1 MNGLL
6 LQALDRA
13 CAQARPVV
21 LARSLEEGPQ
31 YLVDQFGAEA
41 FGEQDDRSNSEVP
54 EALLQACRDALA
66 RDDAWAL
73 EIGDRRYLIQT
84 IAPPPRLV
92 VIGAVHIAQ
101 KLIPMAIVA
110 GYRVQLLDPREAFA
124 SEERFPDVEIINDWP
139 QEIMAS
145 LRLDART
152 AVVTLSRDS
161 KIDEPALK
169 CALESEAFYI
179 GALGSKRT
187 HAKRLTR
194 LRSLGFDAQTLARI
208 CGPVG
213 LPLGGRSPAEIAVA
227 ILAQMTR
234 VRYSRIG

>member
-1 MNGLL
+1 MNDLL
-6 LQALDRA
+6 LQAVDTA
-13 CAQARPVV
+13 NSQARPVV
-21 LARSLEEGPQ
+21 LVRPMDEGPE
-31 YLVDQFGAEA
+31 YLLDHAGVKTFGVP
-41 FGEQDDRSNSEVP
+41 GSRSDSGIP
-54 EALLQACRDALA
+54 DALLRACRDALP
-66 RDDAWAL
+66 RDDARAL
-73 EIGDRRYLIQT
+73 EIEGRRYLIQT

-101 KLIPMAIVA
+101 KLIPMARLA

-124 SEERFPDVEIINDWP
+124 SEDRFADVEIICDWP

-145 LRLDART
+145 LALDART
-152 AVVTLSRDS
+152 AVVTLSHDS

-169 CALESEAFYI
+169 YALESEAFYI

-187 HAKRLTR
+187 HAKRLERMRT
-194 LRSLGFDAQTLARI
+194 LGFDEDALARI

-227 ILAQMTR
+227 ILAQMTQ
-234 VRYSRIG
+234 VRYA